1 MKWIPRL
8 CSDLYHSVS
17 WPTTQGVDVTHCSR
31 SWRRSDAVMPDP
43 LGVGLLHSGLLHVF
57 ALGEDFFHSCYAVST
72 NC

>member
-1 MKWIPRL
+1 MVISTSIRVFPGPQHKVWM
-8 CSDLYHSVS
+8 
-17 WPTTQGVDVTHCSR
+17 DVTHCSR

-57 ALGEDFFHSCYAVST
+57 ALGEDLFHSCYAVST